1 MRESSGHFQR
11 LSSSTTRLSHGLE
24 QALISRRF
32 EPVALFSTF
41 HFQVRG
47 SWSMKTSTSL
57 RSSSIASQ
65 VTDSGTPLRYSA
77 LLTKRPKS
85 QQRHGVSQPV
95 LILKPVSM

>member
-11 LSSSTTRLSHGLE
+11 PSSSMIRLSHGLE
-24 QALISRRF
+24 QALISRQF
-32 EPVALFSTF
+32 EHVALSSTF

-65 VTDSGTPLRYSA
+65 VIDSGTLLKYSA

-85 QQRHGVSQPV
+85 RQRHGASQPV
-95 LILKPVSM
+95 LILKPASM